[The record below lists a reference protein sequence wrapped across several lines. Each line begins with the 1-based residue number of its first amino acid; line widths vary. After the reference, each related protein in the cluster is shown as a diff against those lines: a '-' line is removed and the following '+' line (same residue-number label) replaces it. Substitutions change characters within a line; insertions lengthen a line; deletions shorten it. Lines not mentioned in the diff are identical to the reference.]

1 MHPVLPEVNPS
12 KPRFSVV
19 IPAFNREDCILAAIE
34 SVRAQEITDW
44 EIIVV
49 DDGSTDQ
56 TAARVEALTDDR
68 IRIIRQT
75 NRGGSAARNTGI
87 DAARG
92 QFIAFL
98 DSDDVWLPHHL
109 SQALDYLE
117 QDHTSRVCT
126 YTPVHVDRGSG
137 INFKK
142 PHRGLKEGEH
152 ISEYLMSNRGFIPT
166 ITLVIPFE
174 MANIVRYDEQLPSG
188 QDYDFAIKLAAA
200 DAQLIMLPEP
210 GAIWKDQVGTGRIS
224 SGKYTNAR
232 LQWLERIRPLITQ
245 KAYLSDLGWPIAK
258 YLSQDGHWFRAYKF
272 YFRALFFGCYSP
284 KMAIVV
290 FLQILLRKKAYR
302 AFSDLLARAGIQP

>member
-1 MHPVLPEVNPS
+1 MHPILPEVNPS

-68 IRIIRQT
+68 IRLIRQT

-109 SQALDYLE
+109 SQALPLLTQGE
-117 QDHTSRVCT
+117 ACCT
-126 YTPVHVDRGSG
+126 YARIEVDRGDG
-137 INFKK
+137 VTFHK
-142 PHRGLKEGEH
+142 PPRALGEQEH
-152 ISEYLMSNRGFIPT
+152 MSEYLLCDRGFVQTSSLIVPSARAQT
-166 ITLVIPFE
+166 
-174 MANIVRYDEQLPSG
+174 VRYDEELPYG
-188 QDYDFAIKLAAA
+188 QDTDFALRLWSAGMGFSFIHC
-200 DAQLIMLPEP
+200 PTVR
-210 GAIWKDQVGTGRIS
+210 WTDQSTGGRVS
-224 SGKYTNAR
+224 SGRHEPAR
-232 LQWLERIRPLITQ
+232 SAWLQRVRHLLTS
-245 KAYLSDLGWPIAK
+245 KAYYGDRGWTVA
-258 YLSQDGHWFRAYKF
+258 KF
-272 YFRALFFGCYSP
+272 YSAAGQHHKAFALYVNALVRGCYSP
-284 KMAIVV
+284 KMALVV
-290 FLQILLRKKAYR
+290 FLQVMLSAKSYRKL
-302 AFSDLLARAGIQP
+302 SDRLARLGIGP